1 MNPRLQ
7 SLDRFAFETPT
18 VKITTPASS
27 RPEGGGPKQ
36 ALLEGLTLSRR
47 ELMNRGLHFV
57 DQDAEGAGVNGCAV
71 PRQELG

>member
-47 ELMNRGLHFV
+47 GLHFV

-71 PRQELG
+71 PRQEPG